1 MTIYLQPIG
10 QIDQDVLDFLNRRIS
25 ALCGVEQNEPI
36 GVPASACDP
45 ARKQYS
51 GSALLSAIPDMDQP
65 VLGITG
71 VDIYADG
78 LNYIFGIASGNKA
91 LISLK
96 RLNPEYYGQ
105 ESDEDLLK
113 VRALKEAMH
122 ELGHVFG
129 LAHCPDKGCV
139 MHFSNSIIDTDIKDW
154 RYCGWCDG
162 MAKVS
167 A

>member
-10 QIDQDVLDFLNRRIS
+10 QIDQDVLDFLNRRLS
-25 ALCGVEQNEPI
+25 ALCGVEQKEPM

-45 ARKQYS
+45 ARNQYS
-51 GSALLSAIPDMDQP
+51 GSDLLFAIPEMDKP

-71 VDIYADG
+71 VDIYAEG
-78 LNYIFGIASGNKA
+78 LNFIFGIASGNKA

-105 ESDEDLLK
+105 ERDEDLLK

-162 MAKVS
+162 MAKIS